1 MNTVYLVCFFLGLA
15 LSLLAAFSGLG
26 RLHLGHLGHG
36 THAGHVSHGSHAHG
50 KPGAGASV
58 INGFTIPAFLCWFG
72 GAGYLLDNYSPLF
85 TPLVLLLAATAGLL
99 GGGII
104 YVILFRLL
112 LPRERVLS
120 PEDTRMEGT
129 VARISDQVRAGNG
142 IGEILFTQTGA
153 RRASPA
159 RSEDGQPIPRG
170 TEVVVLRYERGVA
183 YVRPLH
189 ELNEIQDLSREE
201 PTPSLHLNS

>member
-1 MNTVYLVCFFLGLA
+1 MITLYLICFVLGLA

-26 RLHLGHLGHG
+26 RVHFGHIHLHAAHLHPKA
-36 THAGHVSHGSHAHG
+36 AGPHL
-50 KPGAGASV
+50 SV
-58 INGFTIPAFLCWFG
+58 FNGFTLAAFLCWFG
-72 GAGYLLDNYSPLF
+72 GAGYLLDRYSPF
-85 TPLVLLLAATAGLL
+85 VRPLVMLVAVAAGIVGASLLYGLL
-99 GGGII
+99 
-104 YVILFRLL
+104 FKLL

-129 VARISDQVRAGNG
+129 LARISNEVRAYDG

-153 RRASPA
+153 RRSAPA
-159 RSEDGQPIPRG
+159 RSENGSLIPRG

-189 ELNEIQDLSREE
+189 ELSTDPLS
-201 PTPSLHLNS
+201 PNF